1 MEKSYIPKGMKITGD
16 VVSDGDL
23 QIAGEVNGNVS
34 IEGTL
39 ELNGS
44 VKGDNIKVGSVELT
58 EGTIQSNIECRDHI
72 GIGSG
77 VTVIG
82 NIKAG
87 DAQVNGAVKGDIDVA
102 ENLAVGSAEF
112 NSVHHNIFSRHKGK
126 LFTKS
131 AFDNFRIYNQTV
143 GNISVKIQNS
153 VNSKE
158 RLGNA

>member
-1 MEKSYIPKGMKITGD
+1 MEKSYIPKGMKVTGD

-58 EGTIQSNIECRDHI
+58 EGTIQSNIECREHI
-72 GIGSG
+72 GIGNG

-87 DAQVNGAVKGDIDVA
+87 DAEVNGAVKGDIDV
-102 ENLAVGSAEF
+102 EKNLAVGSTAVVEGEIACKTINVDLGAVCDVNLKHSDQDNKAAAF
-112 NSVHHNIFSRHKGK
+112 FEEYLRGK
-126 LFTKS
+126 K
-131 AFDNFRIYNQTV
+131 D
-143 GNISVKIQNS
+143 
-153 VNSKE
+153 E
-158 RLGNA
+158 E

>member
-23 QIAGEVNGNVS
+23 HIAGEVNGNVS

-44 VKGDNIKVGSVELT
+44 LKGDNIKVGSVELT
-58 EGTIQSNIECRDHI
+58 EGTIQSDIECREHI
-72 GIGSG
+72 GIGNG

-87 DAQVNGAVKGDIDVA
+87 NAIVNGAVKGDIDVE
-102 ENLAVGSAEF
+102 ENLAVGSTAVVEGEVSCKNINVELGAVCDVNLKRGGSDSKAAAFFAEYL
-112 NSVHHNIFSRHKGK
+112 RGK
-126 LFTKS
+126 E
-131 AFDNFRIYNQTV
+131 D
-143 GNISVKIQNS
+143 
-153 VNSKE
+153 E
-158 RLGNA
+158 

>member
-44 VKGDNIKVGSVELT
+44 VKGENIRVGSVELT

-82 NIKAG
+82 NIIAG

-102 ENLAVGSAEF
+102 ENLAVGSTAVVEGEVNCKSINVDLGAVCDVNLKHSNTDNRAAAFFEEYLRGKAE
-112 NSVHHNIFSRHKGK
+112 
-126 LFTKS
+126 
-131 AFDNFRIYNQTV
+131 
-143 GNISVKIQNS
+143 
-153 VNSKE
+153 E
-158 RLGNA
+158 